1 MEIETFEGTTTLS
14 LSLFEKKLGIVFV
27 VQFSVRG
34 ELRLHGVRVYRK
46 ISLKRGDEDFA
57 FERNHPNETFPIRK
71 VAGITGRIAVESF
84 DISTVYFAI
93 N

>member
-71 VAGITGRIAVESF
+71 VAGIAVESF